1 MKKIFYIFAIVAFM
15 LTSWDKN
22 DKAIQQQASKTLSP
36 EQQKMRSA
44 LETTTNILL
53 DMISND
59 QTYFEELNKVI
70 VTGSPEYL
78 EDRVMIKDLFSNT
91 SNSSSLRVKTNTNK
105 FTSDFKTAFS
115 SSKPQK
121 VGGIEGIDGAL
132 FSNPDSLIQ
141 FLTENNVSIYCPF
154 PIEEYEKDNQVPT
167 ITFHPIDNDSVNIGY
182 LFDKQGGYSVVKVNQ
197 AYNDLRPVWILN
209 PYEKKCSRVE
219 SDFSSKLKKSPT
231 ANLTDTVFEIKL
243 GQIFCKDYCSNF
255 FEGTLEIRVLRSLTT
270 WTIDPLT
277 WKASGSFANAIPINL
292 ERKYVTWA
300 RKGDARGWVT
310 INAVFDSNWSR
321 DKTQQVF
328 AVYEQ
333 DPTGDVKI
341 SGTAKFTLSADVSVK
356 DPTTGATLTLKRGHE
371 VGATCEGTFKCNNDL
386 LGVLEMNRNWLFRT
400 INIDNGNYYN
410 GSAFRDGW
418 GIQALSQNFWFTMQK
433 REL

>member
-1 MKKIFYIFAIVAFM
+1 MKKLFYIFAFIALA
-15 LTSWDKN
+15 LTSCDKN
-22 DKAIQQQASKTLSP
+22 EVSIETKATKTLTA

-53 DMISND
+53 DMIASD
-59 QTYFEELNKVI
+59 QTYFDELNQII
-70 VTGSPEYL
+70 VAGTPGYF
-78 EDRVMIKDLFSNT
+78 EDRVLIKNLFTNT
-91 SNSSSLRVKTNTNK
+91 SSSFRVKTNTNK
-105 FTSDFKTAFS
+105 FTSDFKAAFS
-115 SSKPQK
+115 ANRPQK
-121 VGGIEGIDGAL
+121 VGGIDGL
-132 FSNPDSLIQ
+132 NKTIFSNPDSLIQ
-141 FLTENNVSIYCPF
+141 FLSDNNVSIYCPF
-154 PIEEYEKDNQVPT
+154 PIEEYEKDNQIPT
-167 ITFHPIDNDSVNIGY
+167 ITFDPIDNDSVNIGY

-197 AYNDLRPVWILN
+197 AYNELKPVWIIK
-209 PYEKKCSRVE
+209 PYEKKASHIV
-219 SDFSSKLKKSPT
+219 SDFSSEIKKSPT

-255 FEGTLEIRVLRSLTT
+255 FEGNLEIKVLRSLTT
-270 WTIDPLT
+270 STIDPIT
-277 WKASGSFANAIPINL
+277 WKASGSYSNAISIPL
-292 ERKYVTWA
+292 ERKYVTYA
-300 RKGDARGWVT
+300 RKNDDRGWVT
-310 INAVFDSNWSR
+310 INAVFDSNWST

-356 DPTTGATLTLKRGHE
+356 DPTSGATLTLKRGHE

-400 INIDNGNYYN
+400 IDTDNGNYYK
-410 GSAFRDGW
+410 GSAFRNGW
-418 GIQALSQNFWFTMQK
+418 GIQSLSQSFWFTMQK